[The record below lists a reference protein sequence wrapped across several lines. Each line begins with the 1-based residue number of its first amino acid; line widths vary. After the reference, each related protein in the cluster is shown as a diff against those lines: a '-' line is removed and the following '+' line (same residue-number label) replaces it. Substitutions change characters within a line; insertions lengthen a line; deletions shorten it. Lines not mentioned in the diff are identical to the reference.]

1 MDKSYHTQEIAIN
14 TTGILINIFVA
25 KFREIIDIF
34 SGVNNKMTEVS
45 KSAFTIAEIGPLI
58 LTRDLAYGQTWTM
71 TFAQKNIDKMQ
82 CMHLSKQLYY

>member
-1 MDKSYHTQEIAIN
+1 MDKSYHTLEIAIN
-14 TTGILINIFVA
+14 TT
-25 KFREIIDIF
+25 
-34 SGVNNKMTEVS
+34 GVNNKMTEVS

-58 LTRDLAYGQTWTM
+58 LIKDLAYGQAWTM

>member
-1 MDKSYHTQEIAIN
+1 MN
-14 TTGILINIFVA
+14 
-25 KFREIIDIF
+25 IF

-58 LTRDLAYGQTWTM
+58 LIKDLAYGQAWTM

-82 CMHLSKQLYY
+82 CMHAFIKTIVLLMYLVCKGILY